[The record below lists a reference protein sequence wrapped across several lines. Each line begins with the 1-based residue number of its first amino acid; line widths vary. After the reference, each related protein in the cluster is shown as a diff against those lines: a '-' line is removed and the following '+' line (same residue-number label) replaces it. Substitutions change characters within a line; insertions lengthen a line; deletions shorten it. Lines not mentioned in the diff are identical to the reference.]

1 MKKNDIIK
9 LETGET
15 VLVDTV
21 YDDACC
27 KVYALVDKI
36 IAKIVVETKDAK
48 PASLEEQQEF
58 KQAMSKLNLYCDG
71 ENVYR
76 LPQNRST
83 TTIR

>member
-27 KVYALVDKI
+27 KVYALIDKI
-36 IAKIVVETKDAK
+36 IAKIVVETAK

-58 KQAMSKLNLYCDG
+58 KQAMSKSKLYCDVG
-71 ENVYR
+71 RHIVTGV
-76 LPQNRST
+76 T
-83 TTIR
+83 TLLQ

>member
-9 LETGET
+9 LATGET

-27 KVYALVDKI
+27 KVFALVDKV
-36 IAKIVVETKDAK
+36 IAKIVVKTKNAK
-48 PASLEEQQEF
+48 LASLKEQQEF
-58 KQAMSKLNLYCDG
+58 KQAMSKLNLYCEG
-71 ENVYR
+71 GNVYR
-76 LPQNRST
+76 LPQNRSI

>member
-21 YDDACC
+21 YDDAYM
-27 KVYALVDKI
+27 KVHALVDNI
-36 IAKIVVETKDAK
+36 IAKIVVKTKNSK

-58 KQAMSKLNLYCDG
+58 KQAMSKSKLYCDVG
-71 ENVYR
+71 RHIVTGVKT
-76 LPQNRST
+76 LLQ
-83 TTIR
+83 